1 MNTQKALEY
10 LKAKA
15 QSTNRRPL
23 NVAGNKALLLFCQEL
38 YNYSFETQL
47 SLDSPNKPISSIR
60 EALHHSYTTK
70 EIKKDIRKYVVD
82 TLMKTNQ
89 FDIDYYVSEIN
100 RYLNKKEL
108 SRKDRY
114 EVTHLCWCLYMIC
127 KDNNILS
134 IGNFKD
140 ILTKALYKIYTL
152 TPNLDEGTESIY
164 FLTLIN
170 PSFIKKDWIN
180 NLSKI
185 QDKEGCL
192 PGEYIEERIHHTCL
206 ALLTYHN
213 YKDKKRH
220 LL

>member
-10 LKAKA
+10 LKAN
-15 QSTNRRPL
+15 STKRYYL
-23 NVAGNKALLLFCQEL
+23 NKAGNKALLLFCQKL
-38 YNYSFETQL
+38 YNYSFGIQ
-47 SLDSPNKPISSIR
+47 SLDSNKPIFSIR
-60 EALHHSYTTK
+60 EAIYQAFTTK
-70 EIKKDIRKYVVD
+70 EIKKDIRKYVSD

-89 FDIDYYVSEIN
+89 FGIDYYISEIN
-100 RYLNKKEL
+100 RYLNKNSL
-108 SRKDRY
+108 SRDDRY

-152 TPNLDEGTESIY
+152 APNLDEGTESIY

-185 QDKEGCL
+185 QDKEGYL
-192 PGEYIEERIHHTCL
+192 PGDYIEERIHHTCL
-206 ALLTYHN
+206 ALLTYYN